1 MNKNTIEFKK
11 LKTFLTTPIKN
22 GYSPVCTD
30 VETSKTILSLG
41 ALTGQSI
48 DLSKI
53 KWVPE
58 TNKKT
63 DNFLINPGDFLVSR
77 SNTLDKVGRAALYR
91 GGLNNCAYPD
101 LIMKFRIDEATILPD
116 FLEVLLQSSL
126 ARKHFM
132 QRASGTSSSMVKI
145 TKSALESLPI
155 PLLPLQTQ
163 KKIAELATSWKKVIK
178 KTEVLITAKEKQFEW
193 LTATLLN
200 KAKYKKLVI
209 SNFICEVSSRNRDNE
224 ISRVLSV
231 TNHSGFILPEEQF
244 ERRIASLSLLN
255 YKIVKKGEYAYNPSR
270 INVGSIA
277 RLDNWDNGVLSPMY
291 VVFKLDESIVNSDYF
306 LHWLNSSEIRQ
317 RIKKSA
323 QGSVRET
330 VSLADLGAIQIV
342 LPSLEQQKLIANILN
357 IARKEIAIFKQLSQ
371 KYHQQKNGLMK
382 KLLTGE
388 LRIKN
393 KEFELA

>member
-91 GGLNNCAYPD
+91 GGLDNCAYPD

-145 TKSALESLPI
+145 TKSAVESLPI

-163 KKIAELATSWKKVIK
+163 KKIAEIAASWKKTIK
-178 KTEVLITAKEKQFEW
+178 KTDALIVAKEKQFEW
-193 LTATLLN
+193 LIHQLINPSNKHWNLRRLSSISKIKKGQQLNRILLTKTDLFPAWN
-200 KAKYKKLVI
+200 GGITPSGHTDTWNTPAGTVTISEGGNSCGFVNYCKEKFWCGGHCYALLDISHEIDPAFLFYFLKAHEKQIMSLRVGSGLPNIQRRDIEKLEIAYPQLSEQRKIVQI
-209 SNFICEVSSRNRDNE
+209 LSEAQKE
-224 ISRVLSV
+224 IS
-231 TNHSGFILPEEQF
+231 ILK
-244 ERRIASLSLLN
+244 LLTDK
-255 YKIVKKGEYAYNPSR
+255 YI
-270 INVGSIA
+270 
-277 RLDNWDNGVLSPMY
+277 
-291 VVFKLDESIVNSDYF
+291 
-306 LHWLNSSEIRQ
+306 H
-317 RIKKSA
+317 
-323 QGSVRET
+323 
-330 VSLADLGAIQIV
+330 
-342 LPSLEQQKLIANILN
+342 QK
-357 IARKEIAIFKQLSQ
+357 R
-371 KYHQQKNGLMK
+371 GLMQ
-382 KLLTGE
+382 KLLTGTWQILKLQE
-388 LRIKN
+388 
-393 KEFELA
+393 EVA